1 MREIIAII
9 RPNKIGTTKEVLAA
23 AGFPSLTVAR
33 VQGRGKQKGLFVELN
48 QPAQV
53 PGVSQG
59 NPAETRRMEFI
70 PKRAITLVVE
80 DSVVQQVVDL
90 IMAVNRTGYIG
101 DGRIFVCPVEEAIRI
116 RTGETGTEAI
126 L

>member
-23 AGFPSLTVAR
+23 AGFPSLTAAR

-48 QPAQV
+48 QPAQG
-53 PGVSQG
+53 PGLSQG
-59 NPAETRRMEFI
+59 DSLETRRMEFI
-70 PKRAITLVVE
+70 PKRAITLIVE
-80 DSVVQQVVDL
+80 DSAVRQVVDL
-90 IMAVNRTGYIG
+90 IMAVNRTGHVG
-101 DGRIFVCPVEEAIRI
+101 DGRIFVCPLEEAVRI
-116 RTGETGTEAI
+116 RTAETGNEAI